1 MWTATD
7 SELSVAA
14 ALLRPEMIF
23 GMISVLLLCAITL
36 LLSVAIL
43 LPCVTTALTATV
55 PGLLNI

>member
-23 GMISVLLLCAITL
+23 GMISVLLLCAATL

-43 LPCVTTALTATV
+43 LPCVATALLQYLAC
-55 PGLLNI
+55 